1 MFDLPVHIGRLR
13 IVSLDQAALVM
24 AGISEKVDS
33 VQKAVEGNYIG
44 HEQASIYKE
53 TIIQAIQLKE
63 LKPLQAFKLADY
75 KYGLPEAVRLKVDV
89 ESITLDTPIVNATFL
104 AKDIWPW
111 VANEIESGLRMIDS
125 HSPDL
130 DSEQCNEDLHEST
143 QWGNFAGKDTALKL
157 IAGMAIALEKSQ
169 GKYLRGGKLNKSE
182 VARTATKLINDHGDG
197 IDVTSKALIMLID
210 EALEL
215 HASKISK

>member
-1 MFDLPVHIGRLR
+1 MLNLPVHIGRLR

-75 KYGLPEAVRLKVDV
+75 KYGLPDVVRLKVDI

-104 AKDIWPW
+104 AKDIWAW
-111 VANEIESGLRMIDS
+111 VANEIDGGLSIIDS
-125 HSPDL
+125 NSTDL
-130 DSEQCNEDLHEST
+130 DCDPLNENLHEPT
-143 QWGNFAGKDTALKL
+143 QWGCFAGKDTALKL

-182 VARTATKLINDHGDG
+182 VARTATKLINDYGDG

>member
-1 MFDLPVHIGRLR
+1 MTIFETHP
-13 IVSLDQAALVM
+13 
-24 AGISEKVDS
+24 SELGV
-33 VQKAVEGNYIG
+33 
-44 HEQASIYKE
+44 
-53 TIIQAIQLKE
+53 
-63 LKPLQAFKLADY
+63 PLQKEELQEP
-75 KYGLPEAVRLKVDV
+75 K
-89 ESITLDTPIVNATFL
+89 
-104 AKDIWPW
+104 
-111 VANEIESGLRMIDS
+111 
-125 HSPDL
+125 
-130 DSEQCNEDLHEST
+130 

>member
-1 MFDLPVHIGRLR
+1 MLNLPVHFGRLR

-24 AGISEKVDS
+24 AGLSEKVDS
-33 VQKAVEGNYIG
+33 VQKAIDGNYVG
-44 HEQASIYKE
+44 HEAASIYKE

-63 LKPLQAFKLADY
+63 LKPLQAYKIADSH
-75 KYGLPEAVRLKVDV
+75 YGLPDGVSLKVDID
-89 ESITLDTPIVNATFL
+89 SITLDTPLVDATFL
-104 AKDIWPW
+104 AKEIWPW
-111 VANEIESGLRMIDS
+111 VINELE
-125 HSPDL
+125 
-130 DSEQCNEDLHEST
+130 EDLTIFETHPSELGVPLQKEELQEPK

>member
-1 MFDLPVHIGRLR
+1 MINLPVHIGNLR

-24 AGISEKVDS
+24 AGLSEQVDS

-44 HEQASIYKE
+44 HQEASIYRE

-63 LKPLQAFKLADY
+63 LKPLQAFKLADQ
-75 KYGLPEAVRLKVDV
+75 KYGLPEVVRLKVDI

-104 AKDIWPW
+104 AKDIWSW
-111 VANEIESGLRMIDS
+111 ITNEFDNHLSSSAS
-125 HSPDL
+125 HSTDL
-130 DSEQCNEDLHEST
+130 ELEPKDENSLEQN
-143 QWGNFAGKDTALKL
+143 QWGSFAGKDTALKL

-169 GKYLRGGKLNKSE
+169 GKYVRGGKLNKSE
-182 VARTATKLINDHGDG
+182 VARTAAKLINDHGEG
-197 IDVTSKALIMLID
+197 IEVTSKALIMLID
-210 EALEL
+210 EALKL